1 MRAVKAFIVAISL
14 LAALQGICFCQASS
28 ESGELKLYRA
38 VLSGAPETTKA
49 LTAKERQQLYDLV
62 AGGDVTSLKALQK
75 YDPENQI
82 GFCFGRAMAVHLLA
96 RRMGLADGSIRK
108 LFMTGCLGSGGK
120 TEWRFHVAAMV
131 KGDDGAWHA
140 IETNVAERPLT
151 ARQWVEEMRKKWDPG
166 RKARLYA
173 TSSSWVLPDVRTF
186 REIADEKGTE
196 LIELSFDPSG
206 RDGFR
211 QCRTYGVELTEV
223 DDRAAARYFIGTGED
238 AGNRFDFE
246 QITINGEKY
255 DYRGYFRDLLKKWG
269 QLTTFSVE
277 KWWKTCPKLESRA
290 VESEDS

>member
-1 MRAVKAFIVAISL
+1 MRAVKAFIAFISL
-14 LAALQGICFCQASS
+14 LAALQGACFCQPTS
-28 ESGELKLYRA
+28 ESAEMKLYREA
-38 VLSGAPETTKA
+38 LDRWPETKKS
-49 LTAKERQQLYDLV
+49 LTAKEQQKIYDLM

-96 RRMGLADGSIRK
+96 RRMGLAEDGIRK
-108 LFMTGCLGSGGK
+108 LFVTGCLGSGGK

-131 KGDDGAWHA
+131 KGDDGVWHA

-166 RKARLYA
+166 MKARLFV

-196 LIELSFDPSG
+196 LIELSFNPSG

-211 QCRTYGVELTEV
+211 QCRTYGVDMYEV
-223 DDRAAARYFIGTGED
+223 DDRTAARYFIGTDEEV
-238 AGNRFDFE
+238 GNRFDFE

-269 QLTTFSVE
+269 QLTTFLWTSCG
-277 KWWKTCPKLESRA
+277 KNMPGLESRA
-290 VESEDS
+290 AESEDS